1 MATQWLRRAWL
12 VAAFASAALLA
23 ACGGGDNIESKFV
36 PERVVAFGDAE
47 GDVGQTGGRY
57 TVNDN
62 TVNIWTQIVAAAY
75 GKTLTAQSAGGLG
88 FATGNARI
96 VLEPD
101 AGGSTAT
108 MTVREQVDAFLAS
121 NTFAENDLVL
131 VSAGTS
137 DIIVQARAAL
147 DGTISD
153 AQALA
158 NVDQAARDLAVQVRR
173 MVDAGAR
180 HVVIAGVRNLAITP
194 WALSLPEARRPLLQ
208 NLSSVSSNTDQNQ
221 PRAFN
226 DRLKIQLA
234 DLGTS
239 VLYVETASYFMQVV
253 ANPGGNALD
262 NVTGMACTSVDA
274 GEGIGTGTGQVNSRL
289 CDAPTD
295 IQAAIDYGRWLFAD
309 RVYFTPRGQQ
319 LLGDLVTTR
328 VRERW

>member
-137 DIIVQARAAL
+137 DIIVQAKAAL
-147 DGTISD
+147 DGAITVD
-153 AQALA
+153 QAEV
-158 NVDQAARDLAVQVRR
+158 NVDQAARDLALQVRR
-173 MVDAGAR
+173 IVDAGAR

-194 WALSLPEARRPLLQ
+194 WALMAGPTAGDLLQ
-208 NLSSVSSNTDQNQ
+208 RLSSVSARTDQNQ

-226 DRLKIQLA
+226 DRLKIELA
-234 DLGTS
+234 DLGSS
-239 VLYVETASYFMQVV
+239 VLYVETASYFMQIV

-262 NVTGMACTSVDA
+262 NVTGVACTSVDA
-274 GEGIGTGTGQVNSRL
+274 GAGIGTGTGQVNSRNCTPSTL
-289 CDAPTD
+289 
-295 IQAAIDYGRWLFAD
+295 QAGIDYNRWLFAD

>member
-295 IQAAIDYGRWLFAD
+295 IQAGIDYGRWLFAD

-319 LLGDLVTTR
+319 LLGDLIITR

>member
-1 MATQWLRRAWL
+1 MASQWLRRAWL

-23 ACGGGDNIESKFV
+23 ACGGGDNIESQFV
-36 PERVVAFGDAE
+36 PGRVVAFGDAE

-62 TVNIWTQIVAAAY
+62 TVNIWTQHVATAY
-75 GKTLTAQSAGGLG
+75 GRTLTAQSAGGLG

-121 NTFAENDLVL
+121 NTFGENDLVL

-137 DIIVQARAAL
+137 DIIVQAKAVL
-147 DGTISD
+147 DGAITVD
-153 AQALA
+153 QAEV
-158 NVDQAARDLAVQVRR
+158 NVDQAARELAAQVRR

-180 HVVIAGVRNLAITP
+180 HVVVAGVRNLAVTP
-194 WALSLPEARRPLLQ
+194 WGLATGSTGSDLLQ
-208 NLSSVSSNTDQNQ
+208 RLSSVSARTEQNQ

-226 DRLKIQLA
+226 DRLKIQMA
-234 DLGTS
+234 DLGAS
-239 VLYVETASYFMQVV
+239 VLYVETASYFMQV
-253 ANPGGNALD
+253 ASNPGGSGLD

-274 GEGIGTGTGQVNSRL
+274 GAGIGTGTGQVNSRE
-289 CDAPTD
+289 CDAPAD
-295 IQAAIDYGRWLFAD
+295 VQSGIDYSRWLFAD
-309 RVYFTPRGQQ
+309 RVYFTPRGHQ
-319 LLGDLVTTR
+319 LLGDLVATR
-328 VRERW
+328 LRERW